1 MGSHF
6 VVGLDIGTS
15 SVKAVVLE
23 RRKSNVIVRHTVKE
37 SSSGLR
43 KGTVYDLSES
53 VPVVAKV
60 IDEIKKISKA
70 ATKNLYVNIGTSQV
84 KVHNSRGIVAVS
96 RVDNEIYQDDIDRVV
111 KASQAVNLA
120 PNRMVIHTLT
130 REYVVDGVPD
140 IANPLGLSGSRL
152 EVQSMV
158 VEAFAPHVKSL
169 MKLVEMSGGEISGLV
184 LTALA
189 SARSVLTKKQKDLG
203 VVLIDIGFG
212 TTGVTIYEEH
222 KLIGVQNFPVG
233 SGNITNDIA
242 VGLRI
247 PIVAAE
253 SVKLY
258 HGSASSHDVSS
269 KDVIDL
275 SKFVPEA
282 KGSVSRRFVAEII
295 ESRLAEIF
303 EFVNNELKLA
313 GRAGKLAGGAVLSG
327 GGSKLPGLADLAKQE
342 LKLSSQIGFADMRP
356 WAEGG
361 PSQMNEMIEDPDF
374 AGAAGLALW
383 GGDQEGWWKE
393 GDSDRGFNIKKLFQ
407 YFIP

>member
-23 RRKSNVIVRHTVKE
+23 RQGKKIAVRHVIKE

-43 KGTVYDLSES
+43 KGAVYDLSES
-53 VPVVAKV
+53 VPIVAKV
-60 IDEIKKISKA
+60 LDEVRHISKPA
-70 ATKNLYVNIGTSQV
+70 AKNLYVNIGTPQA

-96 RVDNEIYQDDIDRVV
+96 RVDNEIYQDDIERVV

-130 REYVVDGVPD
+130 REFVVDGVPD

-158 VEAFAPHVKSL
+158 IEAFAPHVKTL
-169 MKLVEMSGGEISGLV
+169 MKLVEMAGGEIAGLV
-184 LTALA
+184 FTALA
-189 SARSVLTKKQKDLG
+189 SARSVLTKKQKELG
-203 VVLIDIGFG
+203 AVIVDIGFG
-212 TTGVTIYEEH
+212 TTGVAIYEEH
-222 KLIGVQNFPVG
+222 KLLGVQNFPVG
-233 SGNITNDIA
+233 AGNITNDIA

-247 PIVAAE
+247 PIAAAE
-253 SVKLY
+253 SVKLHY
-258 HGSASSHDVSS
+258 GSASPRDVSS

-275 SKFVPEA
+275 SKFVTDA

-313 GRAGKLAGGAVLSG
+313 GKAGRLAGGVVLAG
-327 GGSKLPGLADLAKQE
+327 GGAKIPGLADLAKQE
-342 LKLSSQIGFADMRP
+342 LKLTAQVGFADMRP
-356 WAEGG
+356 WAADEQ
-361 PSQMNEMIEDPDF
+361 SSFTEFLEDPEF
-374 AGAAGLALW
+374 AAATGLALW
-383 GGDQEGWWKE
+383 GGDEEGWWKE
-393 GDSDRGFNIKKLFQ
+393 SESAKKFSIKNLIH